1 MQTTEK
7 DILEVFE
14 QYGKVS
20 EVKIRQNRDRFAFV
34 TFENQEDA
42 DEAFQKLI
50 FNAKDEHGGDK
61 GPERARGVRQ
71 AEPFGV
77 QFALEFLEQQSETP
91 AAAAVAQPQAVAQP
105 EEEVAQQKK
114 EVVQSEQV
122 LL

>member
-42 DEAFQKLI
+42 DEAF
-50 FNAKDEHGGDK
+50 
-61 GPERARGVRQ
+61 
-71 AEPFGV
+71 
-77 QFALEFLEQQSETP
+77 
-91 AAAAVAQPQAVAQP
+91 
-105 EEEVAQQKK
+105 
-114 EVVQSEQV
+114 
-122 LL
+122 

>member
-91 AAAAVAQPQAVAQP
+91 AAAAVAQP

-114 EVVQSEQV
+114 EVVQPEQV